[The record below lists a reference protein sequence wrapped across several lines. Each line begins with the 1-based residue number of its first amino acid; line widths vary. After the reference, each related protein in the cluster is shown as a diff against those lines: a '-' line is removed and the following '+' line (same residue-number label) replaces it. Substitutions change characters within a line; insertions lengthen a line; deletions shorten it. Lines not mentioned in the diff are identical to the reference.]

1 MWVTI
6 ELVSN
11 SYFIE
16 FLNCLQSPFLASRR
30 QENVSFKFLL
40 EKASDDFIPDALV
53 GPSDNCDF
61 NHFFWVISIFVWSFG
76 SDERQGRSVPV
87 FDLLWKCGACT
98 SCLNTY
104 TMHLAYT
111 MTPCICVYYDLFSL
125 HVVQDFLVWRWSCFK
140 TQMKLWTQNSV
151 YSPSHPKISK
161 QEIINVESLKTV
173 AWRCLF
179 LSLVQR
185 NNHQTLSTYCI
196 FVTNTSW
203 TIRPEFT
210 IKIFNAIFKKNYAF
224 LYIIQRSY

>member
-1 MWVTI
+1 MPLLDPVTTATLTI
-6 ELVSN
+6 FFL
-11 SYFIE
+11 SYFDF
-16 FLNCLQSPFLASRR
+16 FLKLRLGWTTRKECS
-30 QENVSFKFLL
+30 
-40 EKASDDFIPDALV
+40 
-53 GPSDNCDF
+53 
-61 NHFFWVISIFVWSFG
+61 
-76 SDERQGRSVPV
+76 V